1 MKRLKG
7 FTLVEL
13 LVVIGIIA
21 LLIGILLPA
30 LQKARDQAN
39 TVACQS
45 NERQF
50 YALWVQYADDYQQ
63 YAVPARVTTGTIAGT
78 PYFQSGTGSYE
89 PYWWS
94 PVFLGNELGHTNLTS
109 DTQRSLA
116 LQTILKILT
125 CPSADHTLDYL
136 NNSPSNTSSKPYW
149 GDYTYNQNF
158 GCYNYQSGTLALGDP
173 NYTPFEKLSAI
184 PGNVLVMIDMVKAYA
199 EGQPAGLSQ
208 SDLSIFHEPN
218 YLLGNHDAPPT
229 GWSLDP
235 PCMWIPHSKGTLA
248 NALFADG
255 HISLVSPNDFVLPGS
270 GASINTTTIPWTY
283 VQGTGSSAQNLPTK
297 SWIVGYYRA
306 GDNPPWQMPWIKGAP
321 GM

>member
-1 MKRLKG
+1 MKRLRG

-50 YALWVQYADDYQQ
+50 YALMVQYADDYQQ
-63 YAVPARVTTGTIAGT
+63 FVLPARVTTGTTPGS
-78 PYFQSGTGSYE
+78 PYFQPGIGSYE

-94 PVFLGNELGHTNLTS
+94 PLFLGNELGATNLS
-109 DTQRSLA
+109 NDTKRNLA
-116 LQTILKILT
+116 EQAILKILT
-125 CPSADHTLDYL
+125 CPSADHTLDL
-136 NNSPSNTSSKPYW
+136 PPSSSSTVYS

-158 GCYNYQSGTLALGDP
+158 GCYDYSSGTLNTAAS
-173 NYTPFEKLSAI
+173 NYTPSERMSEV
-184 PGNVLVMIDMVKAYA
+184 PGNVIVMVDMIKAYS
-199 EGQPAGLSQ
+199 EGHTGAPNQAS
-208 SDLSIFHEPN
+208 LSIFHEPN

-229 GWSLDP
+229 GWNTDP
-235 PCMWIPHSKGTLA
+235 PCMWTPHTKGTLA
-248 NALFADG
+248 NALFLDG
-255 HISLVSPNDFVLPGS
+255 HISTVSPNDFVLPGS
-270 GASINTTTIPWTY
+270 NASINTSTIPWTY
-283 VQGTGSSAQNLPTK
+283 TQGTGSSVTSLPTK

-321 GM
+321 GL